1 MNRRNAVILF
11 VACLLGLAS
20 SVAAAVVH
28 YRLLADPLY
37 QSVCDINATW
47 SCTQVYESKYGS
59 FLGVPVA
66 VGGVVFFAAATLL
79 AANVWR
85 AERARRDDTA
95 RRLAAYLFVMSV
107 PALSVVVYLAYASFF
122 VLQTYCI
129 FCLITYLA
137 VVAVFLIAGAA
148 ADGTMTQLPKRLA
161 ADLRTLVSSPATLA
175 LVIAFV
181 AGAVGLVA
189 YFPRHV
195 DAVAEAAATD
205 SAAIDAAATDSAAT
219 DAAPAR
225 SLAAEEQANFEQWY
239 QSLPRVPLTIP
250 TDGAKVLVVKFND
263 YQCPPCRATYEQYKP
278 IIAKYMAQHPGKVK
292 YVSFD
297 YPLEAECNANV
308 PGSMHPAACEAAVA
322 VRLARAKGR
331 GQAMEEWIF
340 ANQPNLTPD
349 LVRQGARSVGQVTDF
364 DAQYA
369 KVLEQ
374 VRADI
379 ALGHTLKVTGTPT
392 FFINGTKVPV
402 IKPEFFDAAIAYEL
416 KK

>member
-1 MNRRNAVILF
+1 MSRRSALVLL

-47 SCTQVYESKYGS
+47 NCTQVYESRYGAL
-59 FLGVPVA
+59 FGVPVA
-66 VGGVVFFAAATLL
+66 VGGVIFFAAATLL
-79 AANVWR
+79 AGATWR
-85 AERARRDDTA
+85 AVGMRRDETA
-95 RRLAAYLFVMSV
+95 RRLTSYLFAISV
-107 PALSVVVYLAYASFF
+107 PALSVVLYLGYASFF

-137 VVAVFLIAGAA
+137 VIAVFLIAGAA
-148 ADGTMTQLPKRLA
+148 ADGTMTQLPKRLG
-161 ADLRTLVSSPATLA
+161 ADLRALGSSPATLA
-175 LVIAFV
+175 LVIAFL
-181 AGAVGLVA
+181 AGAAGLVA
-189 YFPRHV
+189 YFPKQV
-195 DAVAEAAATD
+195 DAVAAA
-205 SAAIDAAATDSAAT
+205 AAT

-225 SLAAEEQANFEQWY
+225 SVAAEEQANFEQWY
-239 QSLPRVPLTIP
+239 QSLPRVPLTVP

-278 IIAKYMAQHPGKVK
+278 ILAKYMAQHPGKVK
-292 YVSFD
+292 FVSFD
-297 YPLEAECNANV
+297 YPLEVECNANV

-322 VRLARAKGR
+322 VRLAKAKGR

-340 ANQPNLTPD
+340 ANQANLTPD
-349 LVRQGARSVGQVTDF
+349 LVKQGARSVGQVTDF
-364 DAQYA
+364 DAQYP
-369 KVLEQ
+369 KVLDQ
-374 VRADI
+374 VKADI
-379 ALGHTLKVTGTPT
+379 AMGHTLKVTGTPT
-392 FFINGTKVPV
+392 FFINGTRVPI